1 MKQITEILKFGIKSL
16 NLSCHFPE
24 QNSKLFEIFP
34 LALKQSEK
42 LKSTTDTVVQKCL
55 AKKRSSSAGVSFKI
69 LCQLQDCKFV
79 KKETPT
85 KVSSYEFCEVFQNSF
100 LRRFSRLIAFA
111 ANWGKIDLSS
121 RSSDQRCSIKRPVL
135 KNFEIFTRKNLRW
148 SFLRPSGM
156 NIYQEEAPTQVFFCE
171 YCEIIK
177 NTYFEKHLR
186 ANCFFH
192 FHNAITTLAF
202 SPLDIADSF
211 QI

>member
-1 MKQITEILKFGIKSL
+1 MSFPWTKFQIVRNFSFSFKTIWKAEKHYRYSGPKKS
-16 NLSCHFPE
+16 SC
-24 QNSKLFEIFP
+24 
-34 LALKQSEK
+34 
-42 LKSTTDTVVQKCL
+42 
-55 AKKRSSSAGVSFKI
+55 AGVSFKI
-69 LCQLQDCKFV
+69 LCQLQDCKFI

-156 NIYQEEAPTQVFFCE
+156 NIYQKEAPKQVFFCE

-177 NTYFEKHLR
+177 NTYFEKRLR

-192 FHNAITTLAF
+192 FHNAITSLAF
-202 SPLDIADSF
+202 SPLYIPDSF